1 MTNENQY
8 RELFTPI
15 NIVTAVAVL
24 ALHTYI
30 GFALAHMQVHQL
42 KIPEIKE
49 IAPIEV
55 MLVKAMGQKS
65 LQQHKSQS
73 PGAQQPKV
81 EPKPKPATK
90 PKQKPAAKIKPKPIT
105 KPKPRP
111 TPVAKPKPEVVPKPI
126 VVAKPVITVDK
137 RLQQQRQWEIEQQ
150 REAKQE
156 AKLKAEREVQLA
168 ATKRAKAEARARAE
182 ADAAVRAAAKA
193 AASKG
198 SGVAAT
204 KAKGSTGSGGGGAAN
219 KAQAFSE
226 SDASWKREPNFKR
239 LASIRTSARS
249 GDVLKFSI
257 KLTVDKQ
264 GNVTRAQ
271 VTRSS
276 GYPRL
281 DRAAERIAKKGKL
294 NPFKNSS
301 GNAVLGYVTLPFE
314 YRVN

>member
-8 RELFTPI
+8 RELLTPI

-42 KIPEIKE
+42 KTPEIKD

-55 MLVKAMGQKS
+55 IFIKAMGQKS
-65 LQQHKSQS
+65 AQQHESQS
-73 PGAQQPKV
+73 SGAQQPKV
-81 EPKPKPATK
+81 EPKPKPASK

-111 TPVAKPKPEVVPKPI
+111 KPVAKPKPKVEPKPI
-126 VVAKPVITVDK
+126 AAPKPVITVDK

-150 REAKQE
+150 REAEQE
-156 AKLKAEREVQLA
+156 AKLKAEREAQLA
-168 ATKRAKAEARARAE
+168 ATKRAEAEARAQAE
-182 ADAAVRAAAKA
+182 AAAAASAAAKA

-198 SGVAAT
+198 SGGGAT
-204 KAKGSTGSGGGGAAN
+204 TAKGSTGSGGGGTAN
-219 KAQAFSE
+219 TAQSFSE
-226 SDASWKREPNFKR
+226 SDASWKREPNFNR
-239 LASIRTSARS
+239 LASIRTNARS

-264 GNVTRAQ
+264 GNVTHAQ

-276 GYPRL
+276 GYPKL

-294 NPFKNSS
+294 YPFKNGR

>member
-65 LQQHKSQS
+65 AQQHKSPS
-73 PGAQQPKV
+73 PRGQQPKV
-81 EPKPKPATK
+81 EAKPKPAAK

-105 KPKPRP
+105 KPKP
-111 TPVAKPKPEVVPKPI
+111 VAKPQPKVVPKPI
-126 VVAKPVITVDK
+126 AAAKPVITVDK
-137 RLQQQRQWEIEQQ
+137 RLQQQRQWQIEQQ
-150 REAKQE
+150 REAEQA

-168 ATKRAKAEARARAE
+168 ATKRAQAE
-182 ADAAVRAAAKA
+182 ADARAAAKA

-198 SGVAAT
+198 SGGGAT
-204 KAKGSTGSGGGGAAN
+204 KAKGGTGSGGEGAAN
-219 KAQAFSE
+219 KAQSFSE
-226 SDASWKREPNFKR
+226 SDASWRREPNFKR
-239 LASIRTSARS
+239 LASIRTNARS

-294 NPFKNSS
+294 HPFKNGR